1 MDIKEPVITQDQ
13 IIILKDDNFTPD
25 TVCIVTGAGSGIG
38 RATAIA
44 AAANHLTVVGLDYN
58 EQTGQETQRLCEGL
72 GGRMVFIPCDLTED
86 VQMDRAVAEAAKL
99 GQVRYLAN
107 IAGIQHVDP
116 IEDFPVK
123 TFDLMQRLMV
133 RAPFYLS
140 GKVIPLMRQAGSG
153 AVGNMASIHAHIC
166 TLNKSSYNIAKFA
179 LRGLAKSISAEGQGK
194 IRGFTIST
202 GFVKTAL
209 ALGQIPSQAR
219 QRGITEEEVVTD
231 VMMGSSRVKEM
242 MSPVEVG
249 NLFVLGFSRFSRYL
263 LGGDLLF
270 DGGIVSTY

>member
-1 MDIKEPVITQDQ
+1 MDINEPTITPDQ
-13 IIILKDDNFTPD
+13 ILILKDDHFTEKS
-25 TVCIVTGAGSGIG
+25 VCMVTGAGSGIG

-58 EQTGQETQRLCEGL
+58 ETSGRQTQKLCQAL

-86 VQMDRAVAEAAKL
+86 AQMDAAVTEAASL
-99 GQVRYLAN
+99 GQIRFLAN

-116 IEDFPVK
+116 MENFPVE
-123 TFDLMQRLMV
+123 TFDLMQRIMV

-140 GKVIPLMRQAGSG
+140 GKVMPLMREAGGG
-153 AVGNMASIHAHIC
+153 AIGNMASIHAHIC

-179 LRGLAKSISAEGQGK
+179 LRGLAKSISAEGQGD

-209 ALGQIPSQAR
+209 GLGQILAQAK
-219 QRGITEEEVVTD
+219 QRGITQEEVVND
-231 VMMGSSRVKEM
+231 VMMGASRVKEM

>member
-1 MDIKEPVITQDQ
+1 MDINEPVITPDQ
-13 IIILKDDNFTPD
+13 ILILKDDNFTPD
-25 TVCIVTGAGSGIG
+25 TICIVTGAGSGIG

-58 EQTGQETQRLCEGL
+58 AQAGQETQKLCEVL

-86 VQMDRAVAEAAKL
+86 AQMDMAVAEAAKL

-116 IEDFPVK
+116 MEAFPIE
-123 TFDLMQRLMV
+123 TYDLMQRLMV

-140 GKVIPLMRQAGSG
+140 SKVIPLIRQAGSG
-153 AVGNMASIHAHIC
+153 AIGNMASIHAHIC

-249 NLFVLGFSRFSRYL
+249 NLFVLGFSRFARYL

>member
-1 MDIKEPVITQDQ
+1 MDINEPVITPDQ
-13 IIILKDDNFTPD
+13 ILILKDDNFTPE

-44 AAANHLTVVGLDYN
+44 AAANNLTVVGLDYN
-58 EQTGQETQRLCEGL
+58 EEAGKETQKLCEGL
-72 GGRMVFIPCDLTED
+72 DGRMVFIPCDLTED
-86 VQMDRAVAEAAKL
+86 AQMDRAVAQAAEL

-123 TFDLMQRLMV
+123 TFDLMQRIMV

-140 GKVIPLMRQAGSG
+140 GKVVPLMRQAGGG

-242 MSPVEVG
+242 MSPVDVG